1 MTIGG
6 NATVQSGNALV
17 ATLVPWQPVEVPVR
31 GRFPSF
37 DINSTALVVV
47 GTSCAFIE
55 PTSSCSIGRGWIY
68 MPPIHE
74 TTHRTYV
81 RAADADAEHRRD
93 APPELWA
100 WRLVQYDGPSLSLLH
115 PSSAGG
121 ISAGKTAPR
130 VQDQDPRLPDLFTL
144 DATDSDGVVSQPTP
158 SSSTGGK
165 TASQVQDQASLFSL
179 DDNENGGG
187 ERNRLARRDLT
198 SVVQPIHWV
207 KYFVGRAM
215 LPTAGKQ

>member
-6 NATVQSGNALV
+6 YATVQSGNALITSL
-17 ATLVPWQPVEVPVR
+17 APWGPVEVPVR

-55 PTSSCSIGRGWIY
+55 PTSTCSIGRGWIY
-68 MPPIHE
+68 MPPIGE
-74 TTHRTYV
+74 TTHWTYV
-81 RAADADAEHRRD
+81 TAADAGAEHRRD

-100 WRLVQYDGPSLSLLH
+100 WRLVQYEGSPPALSLLH
-115 PSSAGG
+115 PSSGG
-121 ISAGKTAPR
+121 NTA
-130 VQDQDPRLPDLFTL
+130 
-144 DATDSDGVVSQPTP
+144 
-158 SSSTGGK
+158 GK
-165 TASQVQDQASLFSL
+165 TASQVQDQASLFVL
-179 DDNENGGG
+179 DDNDDDGG
-187 ERNRLARRDLT
+187 ERIRLSRRDLT

-215 LPTAGKQ
+215 VPTAGKQRECTQSSVHGNVLPLQLEALDL